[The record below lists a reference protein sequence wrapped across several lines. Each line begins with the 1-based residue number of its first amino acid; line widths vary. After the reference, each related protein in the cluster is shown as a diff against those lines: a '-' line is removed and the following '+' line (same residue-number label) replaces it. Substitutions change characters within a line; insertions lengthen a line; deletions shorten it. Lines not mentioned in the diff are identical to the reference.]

1 VEIHIINTSAKT
13 NSYVSHKKG
22 SESMSLT
29 AGIVGLPN
37 VGKSTLFNAITKAG
51 ALAANYPFAT
61 IDPNVGVVD
70 VPDPRLDKL
79 TELVKPQKKVPTS
92 FEFTDIA
99 GIVKGASK
107 GEGLGNKFL
116 SHIREVDAICQVVRC
131 FDDENITHVAGKV
144 DPIADI
150 EVINLELIL
159 ADLESVD
166 KRLQRVSKIAKQKDK
181 DAMIEEPILIKI
193 KEALENEK
201 PARSV
206 ELTEDEK
213 KVIKGLNLLTLKP
226 MLYVANVSEDE
237 VANADENE
245 YVKQVRAYA
254 EKEGSKV
261 ITVCAKIE
269 EEIAQLDDEEKKM
282 FLEELGIK
290 ESGLDQLIR
299 AAYDLLGLATY
310 FTAGEKEVRAWT
322 FKKGMKAPECAGIIH
337 SDFERGF
344 IRAETVSFE
353 DLLAAGSMQ
362 QAKEQGKV
370 RLEGKDYVV
379 QDGDIMLFRFNV

>member
-1 VEIHIINTSAKT
+1 MEIHIINTSAKT
-13 NSYVSHKKG
+13 NCYVSHKKG

-70 VPDPRLDKL
+70 VPDPRLEKL

-166 KRLQRVSKIAKQKDK
+166 KRLQRVSKIAKQQ
-181 DAMIEEPILIKI
+181 I
-193 KEALENEK
+193 
-201 PARSV
+201 
-206 ELTEDEK
+206 
-213 KVIKGLNLLTLKP
+213 
-226 MLYVANVSEDE
+226 
-237 VANADENE
+237 
-245 YVKQVRAYA
+245 
-254 EKEGSKV
+254 
-261 ITVCAKIE
+261 
-269 EEIAQLDDEEKKM
+269 
-282 FLEELGIK
+282 
-290 ESGLDQLIR
+290 
-299 AAYDLLGLATY
+299 
-310 FTAGEKEVRAWT
+310 
-322 FKKGMKAPECAGIIH
+322 
-337 SDFERGF
+337 
-344 IRAETVSFE
+344 
-353 DLLAAGSMQ
+353 
-362 QAKEQGKV
+362 
-370 RLEGKDYVV
+370 
-379 QDGDIMLFRFNV
+379 